1 MLINCISFR
10 LCLSVPFKTDKSSC
24 FGAERANNRNI
35 EVRGCGVME
44 RSGRGNT
51 FWRGCNVVAGAIFF
65 RSAHSPAPGSAYL
78 LHVHGSVADNTSL
91 RAAGSAV

>member
-1 MLINCISFR
+1 MLINCISFL
-10 LCLSVPFKTDKSSC
+10 LCLSVTLKTDKSLC
-24 FGAERANNRNI
+24 FGAERAKNRNI
-35 EVRGCGVME
+35 EVHGCSVME

-51 FWRGCNVVAGAIFF
+51 FWRGRNVVAGAIFF
-65 RSAHSPAPGSAYL
+65 RSAHSPALGSAYL